1 PPQIPTISVHGSTL
15 RHLPHDPHVHH
26 TMPGIGSVTRTAQQ
40 YPYHSPSMCRALGP
54 PLGPASCDIDD
65 TRPYSPS
72 SRSVSP
78 VLSYGSNRDGG
89 GIQFDTAS
97 CDPPWDAGIP
107 PMLPS
112 QFSEA
117 TGKSDVGEEGVGVT
131 GPQPLTVVEG
141 SLETLPSHV
150 RLRGTG
156 STTRTEGGPMDV
168 AEEGSEIVHN
178 TVALRAANTPRLLP
192 PTPLERVH
200 SYMGNEVGV
209 PPAAPDPCQTDIE
222 DEIEW
227 IETPGADVES
237 LSAMVTPLERVH
249 ANLTELHPSVS
260 YKHQTPLTPDHPTT
274 GNTRCSPCAPAPPTP
289 RGAGL
294 DWWIS

>member
-15 RHLPHDPHVHH
+15 RHLPPDPHVHH

-54 PLGPASCDIDD
+54 PLGPSSCDIDD
-65 TRPYSPS
+65 TRPSSPS
-72 SRSVSP
+72 SSTISP
-78 VLSYGSNRDGG
+78 VLSYMSSRDGE

-97 CDPPWDAGIP
+97 CDPPWDTDIH

-112 QFSEA
+112 QISEA
-117 TGKSDVGEEGVGVT
+117 TGKSDVVEEDVGVR
-131 GPQPLTVVEG
+131 GPQPVTVVEG

-156 STTRTEGGPMDV
+156 SATRSEGGPKGV
-168 AEEGSEIVHN
+168 AEKGSEVQCP
-178 TVALRAANTPRLLP
+178 VATSAAITPQLLP

-200 SYMGNEVGV
+200 SYMSNVV
-209 PPAAPDPCQTDIE
+209 DVIHAPDVSKTGRDDDSECIE
-222 DEIEW
+222 A
-227 IETPGADVES
+227 PVADVES
-237 LSAMVTPLERVH
+237 LPAFERPLEWIQAH
-249 ANLTELHPSVS
+249 WPELIPFVS
-260 YKHQTPLTPDHPTT
+260 IKQPAPLDIAPDHPTT
-274 GNTRCSPCAPAPPTP
+274 TDTLCTSCAPAPPTP